1 MFFFR
6 IDDPA
11 CWNGNDHRCV
21 DENGTPLKV
30 DFQEDYCEDY
40 CCCIIA
46 GGTILDTYT
55 ILSSGIS
62 AGIGAIREGDGIS
75 AGSLDWRN
83 ENNNALQVCYY
94 MYLF

>member
-1 MFFFR
+1 ME
-6 IDDPA
+6 IHIQTKVNEGLPNEEDC
-11 CWNGNDHRCV
+11 CW
-21 DENGTPLKV
+21 
-30 DFQEDYCEDY
+30 
-40 CCCIIA
+40 IIG

-55 ILSSGIS
+55 ILSSGIGT
-62 AGIGAIREGDGIS
+62 GIGAIREGDGIS